1 MTRTGF
7 IAVLGRPNVGKSTL
21 VNAMVG
27 EKITIV
33 SSKPQT
39 TRNRITGILSRGEDQ
54 FVFIDTPGMHAPRT
68 KLGKYMVGAVE
79 HTIGQ
84 TDGAIVVVEP
94 EPRVGDIER
103 DILRRLS
110 ASGTPIIL
118 VINKT
123 DRSNAVRIAETIA
136 AYSEEFELDAVVPT
150 SAVRG
155 KGVDEVLGEAGKFLS
170 EGPWFFPGDIS
181 TDQTERRLVSE
192 TIREKMLRLLS
203 DEVPHGTAVVIEEFV
218 DEGTLI
224 RVRAEI
230 YCEREAHKRIIIGHG
245 GEMIKKIGS
254 YAREDLEAFFGVKV
268 HLDLWVKVKEKW
280 RDSDYYLG
288 DFGYDL
294 KHDFE

>member
-1 MTRTGF
+1 M
-7 IAVLGRPNVGKSTL
+7 
-21 VNAMVG
+21 
-27 EKITIV
+27 
-33 SSKPQT
+33 
-39 TRNRITGILSRGEDQ
+39 
-54 FVFIDTPGMHAPRT
+54 
-68 KLGKYMVGAVE
+68 
-79 HTIGQ
+79 
-84 TDGAIVVVEP
+84 
-94 EPRVGDIER
+94 GDIER

-155 KGVDEVLGEAGKFLS
+155 KGVDEVLGEAEKISLRGPVVLS
-170 EGPWFFPGDIS
+170 
-181 TDQTERRLVSE
+181 RRHLDRPDRAPSRPE

>member
-1 MTRTGF
+1 MTKTGF

-54 FVFIDTPGMHAPRT
+54 LVFLDTPGMHAPRT
-68 KLGKYMVGAVE
+68 KLGRYMVGAVE
-79 HTIGQ
+79 NTIGQ
-84 TDGAIVVVEP
+84 TDAAIVVVEP
-94 EPRVGDIER
+94 EPRIGDIER
-103 DILRRLS
+103 NIFTRLR
-110 ASGTPIIL
+110 ATGTPVIL
-118 VINKT
+118 VINKI
-123 DRSNAVRIAETIA
+123 DRSNAARIAETISV
-136 AYSEEFELDAVVPT
+136 YSSEFEPDAVVPI

-155 KGVDEVLGEAGKFLS
+155 KGVADVIDEASKYLV
-170 EGPWFFPGDIS
+170 EGPWLFPGDIT
-181 TDQTERRLVSE
+181 TDQTERRLASE
-192 TIREKMLRLLS
+192 TIREKMLWLLS
-203 DEVPHGTAVVIEEFV
+203 DEVPHGTAVVIEEFA

-224 RVRAEI
+224 RIRAEI
-230 YCEREAHKRIIIGHG
+230 YCERDAHKRIIIGHG
-245 GEMIKKIGS
+245 GEMIKKIGT

-280 RDSDYYLG
+280 RDSDFYLG

-294 KHDFE
+294 KRDFD

>member
-68 KLGKYMVGAVE
+68 KLGKYMVGAVD

-118 VINKT
+118 VINKI

-155 KGVDEVLGEAGKFLS
+155 KGVDEVLGEAEKFLS
-170 EGPWFFPGDIS
+170 EGPWFFPGDIA

-203 DEVPHGTAVVIEEFV
+203 DEGRFAVVLPADEAARFIGICRDVLLPVRRTDVRTTPRHAAKRVLLEFV
-218 DEGTLI
+218 HTSSAPAPDRTELVIGTG
-224 RVRAEI
+224 VHEQYTPEYRA
-230 YCEREAHKRIIIGHG
+230 
-245 GEMIKKIGS
+245 
-254 YAREDLEAFFGVKV
+254 LT
-268 HLDLWVKVKEKW
+268 
-280 RDSDYYLG
+280 RDFYLK
-288 DFGYDL
+288 F
-294 KHDFE
+294 